1 MLFKDDRFGLFLH
14 YGIYSVGGW
23 HEQEQWR
30 RGIPKDEYVRYAE
43 RFCPAPDCV
52 DQWLSLAREA
62 GMTYVCFTTK
72 HHDGFCLWDTAC
84 TDYSV
89 THYTGRDLVRELAD
103 GCAKYG
109 MKLALYYSLPDW
121 HCPVSV
127 NDGRHHRLAEP
138 NPGDTPDEARYKE
151 YLKAQIGE
159 LLTKYGKIDA
169 LFWDIPPD
177 DPSETDESIN
187 EYVRSL
193 QPGILI
199 NDRGYSKGD
208 YRTPERTVPAEPFTG
223 LTEACQSVGVQAWG
237 YRADEDYYS
246 HRFLME
252 SVDKIMTKGG
262 NYLLN
267 IGPMPDGSIPEPAET
282 SIRTVGAWYKNVR
295 ESYIGTEFVYH
306 PRIPFGMTRKGTCLY
321 VHLPA
326 VVQSSAALLRPLT
339 VQPIR
344 AAVLN
349 TGEDVRASVEYL
361 PSFFNGRSMEPQAK
375 YLRIAGIPVNRLA
388 GEVIVLRLEFDDAG
402 MEEVLRELKKE

>member
-1 MLFKDDRFGLFLH
+1 MLFQDDRFGMFLH
-14 YGIYSVGGW
+14 YGIYAVGGW

-30 RGIPKDEYVRYAE
+30 RGIPKDEYIRYAE
-43 RFCPAPDCV
+43 EFLPSADCV
-52 DQWLSLAREA
+52 DRWLSLARDA

-72 HHDGFCLWDTAC
+72 HHDGFCMWDTAC

-103 GCAKYG
+103 GCRKYG

-121 HCPVSV
+121 HCPFSV
-127 NDGRHHRLAEP
+127 NDGRHHRLPEP
-138 NPGDTPDEARYKE
+138 NPGDTPSEERYKQ

-159 LLTKYGKIDA
+159 LLTNYGKIDA

-193 QPGILI
+193 QPDILI

-208 YRTPERTVPAEPFTG
+208 YRTPERTVPSEPFTG
-223 LTEACQSVGVQAWG
+223 KTEACQSVGVQAWG

-252 SVDKIMTKGG
+252 SIDRIMTKGG

-267 IGPMPDGSIPEPAET
+267 VGPKPDGSIPEEAEE
-282 SIRTVGAWYKNVR
+282 SVRTVGTWYKKVC
-295 ESYIGTEFVYH
+295 ESYLDAEFVYH
-306 PRIPFGMTRKGTCLY
+306 KSIPYGMTRCGNCLY

-326 VVQSSAALLRPLT
+326 VPQSSAVLMRPLT
-339 VQPIR
+339 VKPVR
-344 AAVLN
+344 AVVLN
-349 TGEDVRASVEYL
+349 TMEDVRASVEYL
-361 PSFFNGRSMEPQAK
+361 PTFFGGNAAVQPE
-375 YLRIAGIPVNRLA
+375 YLRISGIPVNRITD
-388 GEVIVLRLEFDDAG
+388 EVIVLRLEFADMD
-402 MEEVLRELKKE
+402 EVLRQLAE

>member
-1 MLFKDDRFGLFLH
+1 
-14 YGIYSVGGW
+14 
-23 HEQEQWR
+23 
-30 RGIPKDEYVRYAE
+30 
-43 RFCPAPDCV
+43 
-52 DQWLSLAREA
+52 
-62 GMTYVCFTTK
+62 MTYVCFTAK
-72 HHDGFCLWDTAC
+72 HHDGFCLWDTAY

-103 GCAKYG
+103 GCAKTG

-127 NDGRHHRLAEP
+127 NDGRHHRLPGP
-138 NPGDTPDEARYKE
+138 NPGDTPDEKRYKE

-159 LLTKYGKIDA
+159 LLTNYGKIDA

-177 DPSETDESIN
+177 DPAETDESVN

-208 YRTPERTVPAEPFTG
+208 YSTPERTVPSEPFAG

-252 SVDKIMTKGG
+252 SVDRIMTKGG

-267 IGPMPDGSIPEPAET
+267 AGPMPDGSFPAEAEE
-282 SIRTVGAWYKNVR
+282 SVRAVGNWYKKVR
-295 ESYIGTEFVYH
+295 ESYTDAEFVYH
-306 PRIPFGMTRKGTCLY
+306 KDIPYGMTRKENCLY

-326 VVQSSAALLRPLT
+326 VPQSSSVRMRPLT
-339 VQPIR
+339 VKPVR
-344 AAVLN
+344 ASVLN

-361 PSFFNGRSMEPQAK
+361 PTFFGGNAAVQPEF
-375 YLRIAGIPVNRLA
+375 LRISGIPVNRLTD
-388 GEVIVLRLEFDDAG
+388 EVIVLRLEFAPSDMD
-402 MEEVLRELKKE
+402 EVLRELSEK